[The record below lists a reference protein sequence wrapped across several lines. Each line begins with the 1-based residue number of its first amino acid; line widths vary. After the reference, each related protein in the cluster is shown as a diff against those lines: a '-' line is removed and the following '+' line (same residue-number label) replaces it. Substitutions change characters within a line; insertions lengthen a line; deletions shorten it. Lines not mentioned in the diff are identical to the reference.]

1 MHAIEELVSRRQ
13 RPEEL
18 QGIIAEA
25 KTLAQQW
32 KNPHSAKHS
41 KDQRPLFDENSS
53 NTTFLLAALVVA
65 LRQDHEFLEPIR
77 RRFPEELEN
86 LSDAVRYAQIREW
99 AESLGRAR
107 PKLTSGQNYERDKRP
122 RWRRSRFNSIE
133 YQFGGGLEADL
144 QKRMIPFRPDDPA
157 SGQNC
162 LDDIFAGKT
171 VNMHRLE
178 NLFYGIER
186 HQLGKLMKRTGI
198 EIKTGRNSRFGPGDV
213 CKILDWLL
221 QERPRRKAG
230 KKAGRPPAPPWLN
243 DANLRSRV
251 LRAIEAR
258 IVSIDNLLLSIVAGE
273 VGEVEMA
280 KLSDWELSVTSTII
294 DNFPGYGAWKEAVGE
309 RFLAVLGHY
318 LPDSG
323 KK

>member
-1 MHAIEELVSRRQ
+1 
-13 RPEEL
+13 
-18 QGIIAEA
+18 
-25 KTLAQQW
+25 
-32 KNPHSAKHS
+32 
-41 KDQRPLFDENSS
+41 
-53 NTTFLLAALVVA
+53 
-65 LRQDHEFLEPIR
+65 
-77 RRFPEELEN
+77 
-86 LSDAVRYAQIREW
+86 
-99 AESLGRAR
+99 
-107 PKLTSGQNYERDKRP
+107 
-122 RWRRSRFNSIE
+122 
-133 YQFGGGLEADL
+133 
-144 QKRMIPFRPDDPA
+144 MIPFRPDDPA